1 MNTLVFLVL
10 MTFVSGANARGNST
24 PKEEDFI
31 LPKNSIEAC
40 KGAREIIEKKKDRSE
55 TLLLKGSREERYLE
69 NLVRICSG
77 LPLYHHSSEII
88 RGGGGIA
95 TISEEGD
102 LFRLQPALVE
112 KIRLGSAV
120 QSLKGALR
128 IKWTLSHGPVTELK
142 SLGYCRIETAQYL
155 EEMSGKYNS
164 KRTRRILDITS
175 AFRSGKYQDW
185 LRLQKRNGNAIPIG
199 TATGSTHATLATVD
213 IGYKNLSLSEQ
224 ASIERILAQDERNGR
239 IQATK
244 EWSQMVYHVMVFPKE
259 FFQNSLPRK
268 TTFAA
273 Q

>member
-24 PKEEDFI
+24 PKEKDFI
-31 LPKNSIEAC
+31 LPESASEAC
-40 KGAREIIEKKKDRSE
+40 AQAREIITGKKNLSQAS
-55 TLLLKGSREERYLE
+55 LLKGSGKERYLE
-69 NLVRICSG
+69 NLVRVCSG
-77 LPLYHHSSEII
+77 LPLYSNSYEITAS
-88 RGGGGIA
+88 RGEIA
-95 TISEEGD
+95 KISEEGD

-128 IKWTLSHGPVTELK
+128 IKWTPSHGPLTELE

-155 EEMSGKYNS
+155 EEMSGKYNPT
-164 KRTRRILDITS
+164 RTREILEITS
-175 AFRSGKYQDW
+175 AFRSGKYQSW
-185 LRLQKRNGNAIPIG
+185 LQKINGNAIPMG

-224 ASIERILAQDERNGR
+224 ASIERILAQDDRDGR

-244 EWSQMVYHVMVFPKE
+244 EWNQMVYHVMVFPKE